1 MISYRPSQG
10 NDVNR
15 VGVTNE
21 GAFFGRATGGPV
33 LLSLR
38 TNTKPKP
45 TYYNK
50 WYTDLSNDS
59 TYIFKSLSDI
69 DFIKGTTVYRAIYV
83 GSSERHNDT
92 ELLGTIAT
100 SVTQDSGNS
109 LLDNTVTTSLW
120 LEGLFSETPSENSIV
135 LDDES
140 DITGI
145 LSGVTW
151 SSSITVND
159 PLPPGKF
166 AKIWIKIEVPT
177 NTIIADFDGFNYI
190 YNFGDLSIPVA
201 KEKGRISFSR
211 LFKTA
216 LKSEKLV
223 LKETLPSSFGGNNY
237 DGIFKIIKRDDLVNI
252 FYINEG
258 QDGVFID
265 DDPTVPEMRMLVIK
279 TGDNLG
285 ENKFLDVNLSDIFNN
300 SEIFEDNN
308 ILDYIKLFECSEPI
322 TINTTDEFGDKVTA
336 NVDGSIVRKVEL
348 GEVVS
353 DLVDERIFGRKFI
366 LDVFMSE
373 KEDINYA
380 YVYYTQIVSPLTAA
394 EVLNYR
400 HDQYSWV
407 TKVMTIDLNH
417 INEALFERFDAGFA
431 NRGSTIATYYEE
443 NTIKNFFYP
452 TSVIKQNDLFT
463 VCGYNIEDCY
473 IQNNKAN
480 LIYVWEKDLINK
492 TFSIQEFDLPSN
504 VFNTQR
510 SVFNEVEN
518 DSVVRFGFLNQV
530 EKTTDFDRSVETIDA
545 SGMYSFVSMGA
556 PQSRNVDHGYSSV
569 SYDLENPRER
579 DFMATWAFKI
589 DPDSV
594 GTDREDQITKT
605 VSFDAD
611 NPQHQNLLYKEDFDS
626 INNNPISM
634 PFFARDWQSDPTPIF
649 KLHCADD
656 IEAVAVDCRYHFPH
670 DQFVI
675 SYLDKNCVSKTLRI
689 VKDNFN
695 VGVQNTISVRT
706 YIHEVQGGTETEITS
721 LGFRISN
728 NCHMKFLVY
737 FEIYV
742 NGELL
747 HSDTACVLN
756 HIDTYVITHNPNNLF
771 SGTISYF
778 ETKKAPENNIAA
790 FAKAQHRLHSNI
802 AWIDVGQEK
811 EVSSQDDRFNNFNF
825 RRKLTF
831 KNLTSFDDTIVVPVV
846 LYGNSY
852 SVSQLNG
859 QDINTNIQRSTFDFS
874 KLSLNTNNF
883 TFFTDKT
890 LIELEWQADKY
901 DFNNDLLVIWVK
913 LPRWNGENLLMFYN
927 DGISE
932 TPFMK
937 KPYDKEYFGV
947 WHMNEFYTRNVNRFD
962 SQRIFNSGEAIVVTN
977 NNKTINVTQIND
989 IYPLG
994 FTDLYKSNKFD
1005 VEYDDRVL
1013 HRKEAPNVNEFIE
1026 DTVRIFKPAYME
1038 IRDVKSK
1045 FDYKLE
1051 ANNSGDE

>member
-1 MISYRPSQG
+1 MISYRPSIG
-10 NDVNR
+10 NNVNR

-21 GAFFGRATGGPV
+21 GAFFGRPTGGSV

-45 TYYNK
+45 TYYKK

-59 TYIFKSLSDI
+59 AYIFKSLSDI
-69 DFIKGTTVYRAIYV
+69 DFINGITVYRAIYI

-92 ELLGTIAT
+92 EVLGTLNT
-100 SVTQDSGNS
+100 YVTQDSGNPI
-109 LLDNTVTTSLW
+109 LDNTVNTSLW

-135 LDDES
+135 LDDEIDS
-140 DITGI
+140 TGI
-145 LSGVTW
+145 LDGVTW
-151 SSSITVND
+151 STSITIND

-177 NTIIADFDGFNYI
+177 NSAIADFDGFNYI
-190 YNFGDLSIPVA
+190 YHIGDLSIPVA

-211 LFKTA
+211 LFKTS
-216 LKSEKLV
+216 LNSEKLL
-223 LKETLPSSFGGNNY
+223 LKETLPSGFGDNNY
-237 DGIFKIIKRDDLVNI
+237 DGIFKIIKRENFINI
-252 FYINEG
+252 FYINKG
-258 QDGVFID
+258 IDGVFSD
-265 DDPTVPEMRMLVIK
+265 DDPTVPEMRMLVVQA
-279 TGDNLG
+279 GDNLG
-285 ENKFLDVNLSDIFNN
+285 ENKFIDINLNNIFNN
-300 SEIFEDNN
+300 SEIFKDDN
-308 ILDYIKLFECSEPI
+308 ILDYIKLFECNNSI
-322 TINTTDEFGDKVTA
+322 TINATDEFGDKVTA
-336 NVDGSIVRKVEL
+336 DVDGSIVRKVKL
-348 GEVVS
+348 GKVVS
-353 DLVDERIFGRKFI
+353 DLANERVLDRKFI
-366 LDVFMSE
+366 IDVFMSD
-373 KEDINYA
+373 KEDINYV
-380 YVYYTQIVSPLTAA
+380 YVYYAQVASPLSEK

-400 HDQYSWV
+400 HDQYTWI

-417 INEALFERFDAGFA
+417 VNNAIFERFGTGFI

-443 NTIKNFFYP
+443 NTIKKFFYP

-492 TFSIQEFDLPSN
+492 NFSIQEFDLPPN

-510 SVFNEVEN
+510 SVYNEAENNSVIRFN
-518 DSVVRFGFLNQV
+518 FLNQV
-530 EKTTDFDRSVETIDA
+530 EKITDFNRSVESIDA
-545 SGMYSFVSMGA
+545 SGMYNFVAMGA

-569 SYDLENPRER
+569 SYDLESSRER
-579 DFMATWAFKI
+579 DFIATWAFKI
-589 DPDSV
+589 DPNSV
-594 GTDREDQITKT
+594 GSDRTDQFSKT
-605 VSFDAD
+605 VMFDPES
-611 NPQHQNLLYKEDFDS
+611 PQHQNLLYKKDFDD
-626 INNNPISM
+626 INTQPKVM
-634 PFFARDWQSDPTPIF
+634 TFFNRDWQSDPTPIF
-649 KLHCADD
+649 KLHCSDD
-656 IEAVAVDCRYHFPH
+656 IESVAVDCRYHFPH

-675 SYLDKNCVSKTLRI
+675 SYLDENCTSKSLRI
-689 VKDNFN
+689 VKDNFK
-695 VGVQNTISVRT
+695 VGVQNTISMRT
-706 YIHEVQGGTETEITS
+706 YIHEVQGGTENDITA

-756 HIDTYVITHNPNNLF
+756 HIDTYVISHNPNNLF

-778 ETKKAPENNIAA
+778 EVKQAPENDVAA
-790 FAKAQHRLHSNI
+790 FAKAQHRIHSNI
-802 AWIDVGQEK
+802 SWVDIEQEK
-811 EVSSQDDRFNNFNF
+811 EVSSQDERFNRFNF

-831 KNLTSFDDTIVVPVV
+831 KNLTHFEDTIVVPVV

-852 SVSQLNG
+852 AFSQLND
-859 QDINTNIQRSTFDFS
+859 QDINNNIKRNTFDFS
-874 KLSLNTNNF
+874 KLSLNANNF

-890 LIELEWQADKY
+890 LVELEWQAEKY
-901 DFNNDLLVIWVK
+901 DFDNDLLVIWIK
-913 LPRWNGENLLMFYN
+913 LPRWNGEKLLMFYN

-932 TPFMK
+932 TPASK
-937 KPYDKEYFGV
+937 KPYNSEYFGV

-962 SQRIFNSGEAIVVTN
+962 SQRIFNSGEALVVTN
-977 NNKTINVTQIND
+977 NNNNINITQIND

-1005 VEYDDRVL
+1005 VEYDDRVV

-1026 DTVRIFKPAYME
+1026 DTVRLFKPAYMD
-1038 IRDVKSK
+1038 IRVVKSK

-1051 ANNSGDE
+1051 ADNSGDK